1 MKKFILWIT
10 LSRIILGP
18 LIFIAII
25 FELFFL
31 SLFLIILSGVSD
43 FLDGYLARKFNAT
56 SDIGKILDPI
66 ADKILICFSLI
77 AITILLE
84 SNYIAFLSSIIIAR
98 EIWVSG
104 LRDYNSLIGNIGA
117 TEVTFLAKSKT
128 ALQIITVCSYLFGLL
143 ISNALI
149 IFLSDWFL
157 FISALITVKTGLDYS
172 SKSNIF
178 RSNK

>member
-117 TEVTFLAKSKT
+117 TEVTF
-128 ALQIITVCSYLFGLL
+128 
-143 ISNALI
+143 
-149 IFLSDWFL
+149 
-157 FISALITVKTGLDYS
+157 
-172 SKSNIF
+172 
-178 RSNK
+178 